1 MAECQK
7 IPFVEGCA
15 RISFVAE
22 YSGRNKEAKEEE
34 DEEEEK
40 ANEEAEW

>member
-34 DEEEEK
+34 DEEEK

>member
-1 MAECQK
+1 MAECQR
-7 IPFVEGCA
+7 IPFVEVCA

-22 YSGRNKEAKEEE
+22 CSGRNKEAKE
-34 DEEEEK
+34 EEEEK